1 MITPFRTHPCSLA
14 VPMPRGPE
22 KGLALNVGSMV
33 IAEEVMLGL
42 LKNGRRT
49 LSQQV

>member
-1 MITPFRTHPCSLA
+1 MITPFRNHPCSLTLL
-14 VPMPRGPE
+14 MPRGSE